1 LNLLSTLELARRQPI
16 LVVMTNLIYPPLMRQ
31 QQKQH
36 PNISFSENP
45 DET

>member
-1 LNLLSTLELARRQPI
+1 LNLLSKLELARRQPI
-16 LVVMTNLIYPPLMRQ
+16 LVMTNLIFPPLMRQ